1 MVNAEQG
8 GDDCARGGAKKAAV
22 LFFFRLLDADGHGV
36 NVAGPVGW
44 VQPAW

>member
-1 MVNAEQG
+1 MLSKGVTIAPG
-8 GDDCARGGAKKAAV
+8 GGAKKAAV